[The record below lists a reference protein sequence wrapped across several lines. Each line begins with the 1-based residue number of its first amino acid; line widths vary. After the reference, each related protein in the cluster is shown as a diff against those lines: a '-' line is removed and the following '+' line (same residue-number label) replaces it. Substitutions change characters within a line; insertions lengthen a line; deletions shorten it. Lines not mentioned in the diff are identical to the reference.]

1 MDMVVN
7 AFIAAIAKHGIAAKP
22 GLNVYNIGS
31 STVNPIASKDVIK
44 FCCDHFTSFPLMDS
58 QGRNIRVTEFKFF
71 SSMDNF
77 SSYIS
82 DEIAQGVGLMDA
94 KISDSI
100 LKSKLEM
107 KCKKRAELIVDMAK
121 LYKPY
126 AFFRAR

>member
-31 STVNPIASKDVIK
+31 STVNPIASKDVFK

-58 QGRNIRVTEFKFF
+58 QGKNIRVTEFKFF
-71 SSMDNF
+71 SSMDKF

-82 DEIAQGVGLMDA
+82 DELAQRSVLMDA
-94 KISDSI
+94 TVLDI
-100 LKSKLEM
+100 KL
-107 KCKKRAELIVDMAK
+107 
-121 LYKPY
+121 
-126 AFFRAR
+126 

>member
-1 MDMVVN
+1 M
-7 AFIAAIAKHGIAAKP
+7 
-22 GLNVYNIGS
+22 S
-31 STVNPIASKDVIK
+31 STVNPIASKDVFK

-58 QGRNIRVTEFKFF
+58 KGKNIRVNEFKFF

-82 DEIAQGVGLMDA
+82 DEIAQGIGLMDA

-107 KCKKRAELIVDMAK
+107 KCEKRAELIVDMVK